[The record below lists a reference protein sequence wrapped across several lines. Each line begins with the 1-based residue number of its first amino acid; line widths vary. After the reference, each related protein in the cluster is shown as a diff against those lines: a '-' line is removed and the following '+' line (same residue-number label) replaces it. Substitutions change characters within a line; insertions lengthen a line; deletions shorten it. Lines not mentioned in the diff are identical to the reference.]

1 MYNYQFPLRS
11 CSKSLLLTLLIGAI
25 FSGEALAMD
34 LIAQCQADPDK
45 VFHAVRESAQ
55 AMPQWRSF
63 RVVKDQR
70 AVKAMVKNLRN
81 YPVPVVIQVQ
91 TKSLKDS
98 QEIAEVHVRWEQTMD
113 PVNYPDMFDFID
125 TFWEQQKVL
134 GLNCVDGGT
143 DVGL

>member
-1 MYNYQFPLRS
+1 M
-11 CSKSLLLTLLIGAI
+11 
-25 FSGEALAMD
+25 AMD
-34 LIAQCQADPDK
+34 LIARCQADPDK
-45 VFHAVRESAQ
+45 VFHAVRESAA

-63 RVVKDQR
+63 RVVEDQR

-91 TKSLKDS
+91 TMS
-98 QEIAEVHVRWEQTMD
+98 QEGAEDIAEVHVRWEQTMD

-125 TFWEQQKVL
+125 LFWEQQKVL
-134 GLNCVDGGT
+134 GLNCVDAGT